1 MPRDAE
7 DDALA
12 VSGPAEDGG
21 SSASQS
27 PADDPRFPITANVS
41 RRTLR
46 GPKRISTV
54 FGDAQVAAPQPERF
68 RAAHLARRYGDV
80 LLERVSFTRIRVDLA
95 PAEAVLHP
103 GLVVVR
109 VDQGRARV
117 VTPERS
123 WSVGPGQSTVF
134 HTSLDGAVD
143 VETGSYRQA
152 WIPLRAFQPMQYP
165 RLQLA
170 LDQAISRSPL
180 GDAVWA
186 FVDALLDQP
195 ETVPALWNPTA
206 AAPIERALADIVTQ
220 WMLQHA
226 DGAAGRDWSTPREPA
241 PTDLPSEATDLRAAC
256 ILFFQA
262 KRGTR
267 GLSVRDAAQELQVSA
282 RTLERAFAVV
292 GTTPAA
298 ALRTARLES
307 AARALRHRSSTPDL
321 DSLAQEHGYTRDGL
335 IRAFK
340 AHFGA
345 TPLAYRRQSGRT

>member
-7 DDALA
+7 DEALA
-12 VSGPAEDGG
+12 VSLPAEDGG
-21 SSASQS
+21 SASKSA
-27 PADDPRFPITANVS
+27 ADEPHFPITANVP
-41 RRTLR
+41 RRKLR

-54 FGDAQVAAPQPERF
+54 FGDARVAAPQPERF

-80 LLERVSFTRIRVDLA
+80 LLERGSFTRIRVDLA
-95 PAEAVLHP
+95 PVEAVLHP

-109 VDQGRARV
+109 VDQGRARF

-123 WSVGPGQSTVF
+123 WSVGPAQSTVF

-143 VETGSYRQA
+143 VEAGSYRQA
-152 WIPLRAFQPMQYP
+152 WIPLRAFQPVQYP

-170 LDQAISRSPL
+170 LDQTIPQNPL

-195 ETVPALWNPTA
+195 ETVPALWNPNA
-206 AAPIERALADIVTQ
+206 AAPIERALADIVTL

-226 DGAAGRDWSTPREPA
+226 DGAADRDMSTPRETA
-241 PTDLPSEATDLRAAC
+241 PTGHPSEATDLRAAC

-262 KRGTR
+262 QRGAA
-267 GLSVRDAAQELQVSA
+267 GLSVRDAARELQVSA
-282 RTLERAFAVV
+282 RTLERAFAEV

-298 ALRTARLES
+298 ALRTVRLES
-307 AARALRHRSSTPDL
+307 AARALRNRSSAPDL

-340 AHFGA
+340 AQFGV
-345 TPLAYRRQSGRT
+345 TPLAYRRQAGRI